1 MNKKSILSI
10 AGTLL
15 VWEIISVLV
24 VSLRPT
30 NIDDKSLY
38 TILIVLQAI
47 FVLIVPIVLVAVR
60 KKFKVRSQISDTVI
74 VLIAA
79 FLVQLLDNFPLLFN
93 GVLNSDVLMQLGLIP
108 IAFTIIYIVAEKM
121 MNKQKNAA

>member
-47 FVLIVPIVLVAVR
+47 FVLIVPIVLVVVR